1 MKINFYIY
9 NLYKNKKDFP
19 LPSSSIFSQNIKN
32 FKFRQQQSSMNS
44 ATISLDQSSTIA
56 ANTPAITISRNRS
69 DLSDSQTETN
79 STNDEGPLTDD
90 ENSDSI

>member
-1 MKINFYIY
+1 M
-9 NLYKNKKDFP
+9 YKNKKDFP

>member
-1 MKINFYIY
+1 
-9 NLYKNKKDFP
+9 
-19 LPSSSIFSQNIKN
+19 
-32 FKFRQQQSSMNS
+32 MNS